1 MYEVL
6 SHGAEEEAE
15 PGGGE
20 WRWHGLNRFAI
31 GCIVLALTAGLVG
44 GAAGAR
50 AAHRHHAPVVPPVR
64 LDAIVLVPA
73 GGDVTPSI
81 LAGGTVTDVDLA
93 VINEGD
99 QPVDSVVAQWASLDQ
114 TEVGARPL
122 LEPVGRL
129 SPGAPETVQLHL
141 FRSCSGSPTA
151 PVPSVLL
158 TWSRGRVPQRMVVQP
173 YGLDRLWT
181 QLPAACPTSGVGP
194 VSALDLHVDNAV
206 LHGTSL
212 RLTMHFVN
220 QDEVPLAI
228 SELTITGGFTQVSHV
243 SPSFVVGGHSG
254 AQASLTVRV
263 RDCREAIQ
271 RSYTAGLSY
280 RVGSKGATTITPTF
294 MDGALSGAL
303 GTLFYKMCA
312 HS

>member
-1 MYEVL
+1 M
-6 SHGAEEEAE
+6 
-15 PGGGE
+15 
-20 WRWHGLNRFAI
+20 I
-31 GCIVLALTAGLVG
+31 
-44 GAAGAR
+44 
-50 AAHRHHAPVVPPVR
+50 
-64 LDAIVLVPA
+64 
-73 GGDVTPSI
+73 
-81 LAGGTVTDVDLA
+81 
-93 VINEGD
+93 
-99 QPVDSVVAQWASLDQ
+99 
-114 TEVGARPL
+114 
-122 LEPVGRL
+122 
-129 SPGAPETVQLHL
+129 
-141 FRSCSGSPTA
+141 
-151 PVPSVLL
+151 
-158 TWSRGRVPQRMVVQP
+158 VQP

-181 QLPAACPTSGVGP
+181 QLPAACPASGVGP

-254 AQASLTVRV
+254 AQASLTVSV

-271 RSYTAGLSY
+271 RSYTVGLSY
-280 RVGSKGATTITPTF
+280 RVGSTGATTITPTF
-294 MDGALSGAL
+294 MDGALSEAL